1 VRLSRGLYP
10 RFVTLEF
17 DMKTI
22 QTLPRVLSM
31 AAVALAS
38 VLLAG
43 PAHAQSC
50 GGDINDDGLV
60 NSGDLATLL
69 SNWGA
74 CAVSAPTIS
83 QVAPNSGPAS
93 GGTVIYIGGT
103 NLNRATS
110 VTVGGVAATVLAAY
124 PTVIVATTPPSAT
137 GGAKTVAVT
146 TPGGTASANNAFTY
160 GAATP
165 SWATLLEAAPD
176 PVVVTSASL
185 RAAIAAS
192 GFAWRVRDTAT
203 QIEMVLVPAGT
214 YTMGCTASNT
224 FGCAAA
230 ENPTRQVTI
239 TNAFY
244 MGRYEG
250 TQAQWTARMGS
261 NPSNFQSASAQVPL
275 AQVPSRPVETV
286 SWTTVQGFLT
296 ATGMRLPTEAEWEYA
311 SRAGTTTAFNNG
323 SSDDNTAVNIAW
335 YNANALS
342 QTRPVGGKAAN
353 GLGLHDMSGNVWEW
367 VSDWYG
373 AYPAGAQTN
382 PTGPATG
389 TNRVL
394 RSGSW
399 GYSANFMRSSYR
411 GFNTPAFSG
420 IDIGFR
426 VARNP

>member
-1 VRLSRGLYP
+1 MQEFAMKLSR
-10 RFVTLEF
+10 
-17 DMKTI
+17 
-22 QTLPRVLSM
+22 TLPRVLSTV
-31 AAVALAS
+31 AAVLAS
-38 VLLAG
+38 AFFAG

-50 GGDINDDGLV
+50 GGDINNDGIV
-60 NSGDLATLL
+60 NSGDLAILL
-69 SNWGA
+69 SSWGS

-83 QVAPNSGPAS
+83 QVAPNSGPAT
-93 GGTVIYIGGT
+93 GGTVININGT

-110 VTVGGVAATVLAAY
+110 VTVGGVAATIIAAY
-124 PTVIVATTPPSAT
+124 PTVIVATTPASAT

-146 TPGGTASANNAFTY
+146 TPGGTASASNAFTY
-160 GAATP
+160 AAATP

-176 PVVVTSASL
+176 PAVVTNASW

-192 GFAWRVRDTAT
+192 GYAWRVRHTAT
-203 QIEMVLVPAGT
+203 QIEMLLVPPGV
-214 YTMGCTASNT
+214 YTMGCTASTT
-224 FGCAAA
+224 FGCDAG
-230 ENPTRQVTI
+230 ENPTRQVTL
-239 TNAFY
+239 TSAFY
-244 MGRYEG
+244 IGRFEV

-261 NPSNFQSASAQVPL
+261 NPSNFQSASAQVPA
-275 AQVPSRPVETV
+275 AQVPNRPVESV

-296 ATGMRLPTEAEWEYA
+296 ATGMRLPTEAEWEFA

-323 SSDDNTAVNIAW
+323 SSDDTTAVNIAW

-353 GLGLHDMSGNVWEW
+353 ALGLHDMSGNVWEW
-367 VSDWYG
+367 VSDWHA
-373 AYPAGAQTN
+373 AYAAGAQTN

-399 GYSANFMRSSYR
+399 FYSSNFMRSSYR

-426 VARNP
+426 VAKNP